1 MAKTYSGC
9 TRFGYSDTSGGAV
22 TWVVGKIGSDSTVT
36 PENIPTET
44 TVGQVY
50 GGSSIEGEIS
60 VLDMATYAALE
71 TLMKA
76 DTEKFWHFEFADAT
90 TYTTAIAFNVM
101 VARQVN
107 MNARDGVSGYT
118 VSFSHTS
125 HNPIL

>member
-1 MAKTYSGC
+1 MAKTYSGV

-22 TWVVGKIGSDSTVT
+22 TWVTGKIGSDSTLT

-50 GGSSIEGEIS
+50 GGSTVEGEIT
-60 VLDMATYAALE
+60 VLDMADYTALE

-76 DTEKFWHFEFADAT
+76 DTEKFWRFEFADGT
-90 TYTTAIAFNVM
+90 TYISDLACNVM

-107 MNARDGVSGYT
+107 LNARDGVSGYT
-118 VSFSHTS
+118 VSFSHTGFE
-125 HNPIL
+125 PIF